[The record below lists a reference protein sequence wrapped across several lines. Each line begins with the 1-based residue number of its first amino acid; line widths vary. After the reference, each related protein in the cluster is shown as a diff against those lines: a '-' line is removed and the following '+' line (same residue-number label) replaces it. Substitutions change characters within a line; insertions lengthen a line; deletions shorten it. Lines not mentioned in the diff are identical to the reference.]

1 MATNY
6 YNAQIGVVD
15 ASGNVNVIYPITKAT
30 NVDVTSANYGGSSAT
45 TVLQTALN
53 NLASALSGKAP
64 TSHASTGTSY
74 GIGNASNYGHVKL
87 TDTYSSV
94 STSQKAANAIGAS
107 AWALQTAYTTLNSNY
122 IIISFII

>member
-15 ASGNVNVIYPITKAT
+15 ASGNVNVIYPITKAD

-53 NLASALSGKAP
+53 NLASA
-64 TSHASTGTSY
+64 
-74 GIGNASNYGHVKL
+74 V
-87 TDTYSSV
+87 
-94 STSQKAANAIGAS
+94 ANAIGAS

>member
-15 ASGNVNVIYPITKAT
+15 ASGNVNVIYPITKAD

-53 NLASALSGKAP
+53 NLASAVTSGGTDNCMKKGVDYVTAGQNSES
-64 TSHASTGTSY
+64 TLGTRATAEGYNTVSSGDYSHAEGYKTT
-74 GIGNASNYGHVKL
+74 ASGERSH
-87 TDTYSSV
+87 
-94 STSQKAANAIGAS
+94 AE
-107 AWALQTAYTTLNSNY
+107 
-122 IIISFII
+122 